1 MRTIGL
7 LGGMSWESS
16 IEYYRVVN
24 ERVRERLG
32 GYHSAR
38 SIMFSFDF
46 HDIEE
51 LQHAGDWDQAADRL
65 VDAARRVEAAGAELL
80 VLCTNTMH
88 RLADEV
94 QAAIGIPLVHIADA
108 TAQAIRRLGTRRVGL
123 LGTRYTMEQ
132 DFYRGR
138 LARHG
143 LEVLV
148 PERPALEAV
157 HRIIYEE
164 LVRGVVRPES
174 RALYLEAIDA
184 LAGRDAD
191 AVVLGCTEIEL
202 LVRDGDARIPLLETA
217 RIHAETAADAA
228 LDRTDLPAPHPSR
241 GQGSRG
247 EPGSHCSTASS
258 PWLGTYQRGSVRAIA
273 WRYRSAS
280 VRRCSTSS
288 GGSPTSKSAS
298 SIPR

>member
-16 IEYYRVVN
+16 IEYYRVIN

-51 LQHAGDWDQAADRL
+51 LQHAGDWDQAAVRL
-65 VDAARRVEAAGAELL
+65 VGAARRVEAAGAELL

-88 RLADEV
+88 RLADQV
-94 QAAIGIPLVHIADA
+94 QAAIDIPLVHIADA
-108 TAQAIRRLGTRRVGL
+108 TAQAMRRLGTRRVGL

-148 PERPALEAV
+148 PQRPALEAV

-164 LVRGVVRPES
+164 LVQGVVRPES
-174 RALYLEAIDA
+174 RALYLETIDA
-184 LAGRDAD
+184 LAGRGAD

-202 LVRDGDARIPLLETA
+202 LVRDGDAGIPLLETA
-217 RIHAETAADAA
+217 RIHAEAAADAA
-228 LDRTDLPAPHPSR
+228 LDRTDLPAPPAPGTRQPR
-241 GQGSRG
+241 GAR
-247 EPGSHCSTASS
+247 
-258 PWLGTYQRGSVRAIA
+258 
-273 WRYRSAS
+273 
-280 VRRCSTSS
+280 
-288 GGSPTSKSAS
+288 
-298 SIPR
+298 

>member
-16 IEYYRVVN
+16 IQYYRIIN
-24 ERVRERLG
+24 QRVRERLG

-38 SIMFSFDF
+38 SLMFSFDF
-46 HDIEE
+46 HEIEE
-51 LQHAGDWDQAADRL
+51 LQRAGDWEEAARRL
-65 VDAARRVEAAGAELL
+65 VDAARRVEVAGAELL

-88 RLADEV
+88 RLADQV
-94 QAAIGIPLVHIADA
+94 QAAIDIPLVHIADA
-108 TAQAIRRLGTRRVGL
+108 TAQAMHGLGIGRAGL

-148 PERPALEAV
+148 PDRPALEAV

-174 RALYLEAIDA
+174 RALYLEVVDA
-184 LAGRDAD
+184 LVGRGAE

-202 LVRDGDARIPLLETA
+202 LIKDGDAGVPLLETA
-217 RIHAETAADAA
+217 RIHAQTAADVA
-228 LDRTDLPAPHPSR
+228 LGLTELPASPA
-241 GQGSRG
+241 
-247 EPGSHCSTASS
+247 PGT
-258 PWLGTYQRGSVRAIA
+258 RAIA
-273 WRYRSAS
+273 
-280 VRRCSTSS
+280 
-288 GGSPTSKSAS
+288 GSRVATG
-298 SIPR
+298 

>member
-16 IEYYRVVN
+16 IEYYRVIN

-51 LQHAGDWDQAADRL
+51 LQHAGAWDQAADRL

-88 RLADEV
+88 RLADQV
-94 QAAIGIPLVHIADA
+94 QAAIDIPLVHIADA
-108 TAQAIRRLGTRRVGL
+108 TAQAMRRLGTRRVGL

-138 LARHG
+138 LVRHG

-148 PERPALEAV
+148 PERAALEAV

-164 LVRGVVRPES
+164 LVQGVVRPES
-174 RALYLEAIDA
+174 RALYLETIDA
-184 LAGRDAD
+184 LAGRGAD

-202 LVRDGDARIPLLETA
+202 LVRDGDAGIPLLETA

-228 LDRTDLPAPHPSR
+228 LDRTDLPAPPAPGTRQPR
-241 GQGSRG
+241 GAR
-247 EPGSHCSTASS
+247 
-258 PWLGTYQRGSVRAIA
+258 
-273 WRYRSAS
+273 
-280 VRRCSTSS
+280 
-288 GGSPTSKSAS
+288 
-298 SIPR
+298 

>member
-16 IEYYRVVN
+16 IDYYRVIN

-88 RLADEV
+88 RLADQV
-94 QAAIGIPLVHIADA
+94 QAAIDIPLVHIADA
-108 TAQAIRRLGTRRVGL
+108 TAQAMRRLGTRRVGL

-138 LARHG
+138 LTRHG

-164 LVRGVVRPES
+164 LVQGVVRPES

-184 LAGRDAD
+184 LAGRGAD

-202 LVRDGDARIPLLETA
+202 LVRDGDAGIPLLETA

-228 LDRTDLPAPHPSR
+228 LDRTDLPAPPAPGTRQPR
-241 GQGSRG
+241 GAR
-247 EPGSHCSTASS
+247 
-258 PWLGTYQRGSVRAIA
+258 
-273 WRYRSAS
+273 
-280 VRRCSTSS
+280 
-288 GGSPTSKSAS
+288 
-298 SIPR
+298 